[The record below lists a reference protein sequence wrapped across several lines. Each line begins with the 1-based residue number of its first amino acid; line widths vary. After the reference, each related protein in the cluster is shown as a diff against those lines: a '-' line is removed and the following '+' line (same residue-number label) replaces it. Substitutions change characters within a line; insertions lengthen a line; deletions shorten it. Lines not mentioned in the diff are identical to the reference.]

1 MIGNARVKNN
11 VLEVWAMPGFLMK
24 SEARNTS
31 GQQGFTLVEM
41 MVVVGII
48 AILAAVI
55 VPNVSKFIG
64 AGEQG
69 AKDAELESVQMAMT
83 TMMSDGAVTTV
94 AALVGNSTATW
105 DALPVEVATDPG
117 TVPLY
122 GAAVADRY
130 LQENPTAYFYCFD
143 GKGQIIRQD
152 EVATAC

>member
-1 MIGNARVKNN
+1 
-11 VLEVWAMPGFLMK
+11 MPGFLMR
-24 SEARNTS
+24 SGARNTS

-48 AILAAVI
+48 GVLAAVI
-55 VPNVSKFIG
+55 IPNVGKFIG
-64 AGEQG
+64 AGDQG
-69 AKDAELESVQMAMT
+69 AKDAEWDSVQMAMT

-122 GAAVADRY
+122 GATMADSY
-130 LQENPTAYFYCFD
+130 LQKNPTAYFYCYD
-143 GKGQIIRQD
+143 GNGQITRQD
-152 EVATAC
+152 ELAITC